1 MSFSS
6 NSVQQLSLFDQI
18 GFLSERKQHLL
29 DKSWAKTFSDQI
41 FSHIDE
47 HSFCRYTVKK
57 ETRDLMLP

>member
-47 HSFCRYTVKK
+47 HIFMPLYSEKTTCQFS
-57 ETRDLMLP
+57 